1 MNFKECT
8 LIATD
13 PGGTTGIAS
22 LTYTAFDSLEMEHS
36 SVVGFVTGMLEYHTK
51 INHPVILGAERFITG
66 SNAGKH
72 SSQPHAQR
80 IIGGLEEAAKA
91 RDIRFVLQN
100 TSDAKHIGRDSVL
113 KRLGWYK
120 PNAPHGNDAA
130 RHLLLMINRI
140 FPDDYARLLLGAGFL
155 NG

>member
-1 MNFKECT
+1 MKFNECT

-13 PGGTTGIAS
+13 PGGMTGIAS
-22 LTYTAFDSLEMEHS
+22 LTMTAFDSIQMEHNVAVS
-36 SVVGFVTGMLEYHTK
+36 FITGMLNYHVRA
-51 INHPVILGAERFITG
+51 NHCVILSAERFITG
-66 SNAGKH
+66 TNTSKH

-80 IIGGLEEAAKA
+80 IIGALEEATKE
-91 RDIRFVLQN
+91 RGIRFELQN

-120 PNAPHGNDAA
+120 PNTPHGNDAA
-130 RHLLLMINRI
+130 RHLLLMLNRI